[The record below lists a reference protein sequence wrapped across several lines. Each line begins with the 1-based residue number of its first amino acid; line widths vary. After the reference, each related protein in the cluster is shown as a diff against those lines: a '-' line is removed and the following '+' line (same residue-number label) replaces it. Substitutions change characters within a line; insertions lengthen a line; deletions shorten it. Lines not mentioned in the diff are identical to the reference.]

1 MPNYTDNLGLIQ
13 PLGSEKIRIAQ
24 INQNMD
30 TLDEAVGAVGDKSL
44 QQQILDIGGGIAIM
58 ANGNTHPAITA
69 GQFVF
74 VRNHGTLADGAYTAN
89 SNIAENA
96 TLSSSNLTAVPGGG
110 FNALKAGITSL
121 SDHITPSTELLA
133 TGIRI
138 YRCWKMRKLLID
150 ATVSSDVFYTLGSGD
165 KPSYEVDTVIRY
177 KASDNKFYPAVMWV
191 ASSGQIKATYYTPGG
206 ASVTSINSGAIVGNI
221 TWFVG

>member
-30 TLDEAVGAVGDKSL
+30 TIDEAVGAVGERSL

-58 ANGNTHPAITA
+58 ANGNTHPAIAA

-74 VRNHGTLADGAYTAN
+74 VRNHSTLADGAYTAN

-96 TLSSSNLTAVPGGG
+96 ALSSSNLTAVPGGG

-121 SDHITPSTELLA
+121 SDQIGTKIKVFSNFTTPSTEDGEL
-133 TGIRI
+133 TGG
-138 YRCWKMRKLLID
+138 
-150 ATVSSDVFYTLGSGD
+150 TLDSG
-165 KPSYEVDTVIRY
+165 YTVICARVY
-177 KASDNKFYPAVMWV
+177 TAGQNRSFNFGQKDTTVYALGLIESYRNKPASLIAGKL
-191 ASSGQIKATYYTPGG
+191 
-206 ASVTSINSGAIVGNI
+206 
-221 TWFVG
+221 